1 MLDAELRTVAQ
12 AERAADD
19 RRRRAELAVNV
30 DEERLAAA
38 EARLAEAIVRLQ
50 ALEAAGAAAAE
61 TRARLDA
68 AVAAADADARAVDM
82 DETAGR
88 ERLAKVET
96 RAATHRTDLH
106 AGEERAQRA
115 EVTRLEARLGL
126 ESIREQVLTE
136 LAGLGPLGLEALEG
150 APRHV
155 DEDTP
160 RGRAR
165 GGPRCRG
172 GRLGGAGGEPGRR
185 GGGSADAG
193 PAGHPPSPLPRD
205 RCQ

>member
-12 AERAADD
+12 TERAADD
-19 RRRRAELAVNV
+19 RRRRAELAVSI

-38 EARLAEAIVRLQ
+38 EARLADSTVRLQ

-61 TRARLDA
+61 TRARLEA
-68 AVAAADADARAVDM
+68 SVAAADAEARAVDV
-82 DETAGR
+82 DATAGR
-88 ERLAKVET
+88 DRLAEVEARSAGH
-96 RAATHRTDLH
+96 RADLH

-155 DEDTP
+155 DEDSLAAELEAALDVAAAAWAVP
-160 RGRAR
+160 GASPPAD
-165 GGPRCRG
+165 GG
-172 GRLGGAGGEPGRR
+172 
-185 GGGSADAG
+185 
-193 PAGHPPSPLPRD
+193 
-205 RCQ
+205 